1 MPTAVERL
9 LDSFLKLNGRHEQG
23 ALSDAFLK
31 IDDDLLKLSTA
42 TPDSFLKIEH
52 DHSLK
57 IDFNVI
63 GDSFL
68 KLGQDFRKVDT
79 ALGLIDNFV
88 VKMAGAP
95 APGSVD
101 GAPSLGSD
109 FALLDHKISASA
121 ADLKILGSDFI
132 KLDASPNMDAF
143 RLKIAGI
150 SDDFLKLGA
159 DMAANGD
166 AFHRLGDDFL
176 KLAGGEKFSPL
187 DLAYKEFGGDL
198 KIVGDQFGVL
208 ASDFLKLDK
217 ALHGSGGGE
226 GIVESGGGGGAGVV
240 GLALLTLYQDFHTL
254 GAALGEMGDGSVR
267 VISELPHPSVLAP
280 GGHGEHG

>member
-9 LDSFLKLNGRHEQG
+9 LDSFLKLNSRHEQG
-23 ALSDAFLK
+23 ALNDAFVK

-42 TPDSFLKIEH
+42 STDSFLKIEH
-52 DHSLK
+52 DRSVK
-57 IDFNVI
+57 IDFDVI
-63 GDSFL
+63 GDGFL
-68 KLGQDFRKVDT
+68 KVGQDFHKIDT

-88 VKMAGAP
+88 VKV
-95 APGSVD
+95 VD

-121 ADLKILGSDFI
+121 ADLKILGSDFL
-132 KLDASPNMDAF
+132 KLDTSPNMDVF

-150 SDDFLKLGA
+150 GDDFLKLGA
-159 DMAANGD
+159 DMAANAD
-166 AFHRLGDDFL
+166 AFHKVGDDFL
-176 KLAGGEKFSPL
+176 RLAGGDKVSPL

-198 KIVGDQFGVL
+198 KIVGDQFAVL
-208 ASDFLKLDK
+208 AGDFLKLDQ
-217 ALHGSGGGE
+217 AMHGSG
-226 GIVESGGGGGAGVV
+226 GGGGGAGVV
-240 GLALLTLYQDFHTL
+240 GAALLTLYQDFHTL

-267 VISELPHPSVLAP
+267 VMDELAHKPFLTP